1 MIADLHAHYP
11 MHIVAQDAPRAT
23 IDRMRTASGRP
34 RLRDRLRA
42 WLLALLSRLINNR
55 TWWSG
60 FRVTPES
67 IHDGSARVVL
77 SVLYRP
83 FEEMDLSRQYAA
95 PPASGYF
102 DALLEDIK
110 RVEDDLAQKDPT
122 KIRLVR
128 NLAELER
135 CIGGGAAAMVHC
147 VEGGFH
153 LGDKD
158 DEIERNVETLADRGV
173 AYLTLA
179 HLFFRQVAT
188 NAPALPFL
196 PDWLYNLVFPQ
207 RKGEGLT
214 RRGEA
219 AVRAMVRHRVIVDV
233 SHMRP
238 ASVTATL
245 DLLDELDPDRNVPV
259 ISSHAGY
266 RFGRQQYMHD
276 EAQIRRIK
284 ERGGVI
290 GLIMAH
296 HQLDD
301 GIRRRNTS
309 SLDESMEVIDR
320 HVRKIVEIT
329 GNYEHVA
336 IGTDFDG
343 FIKPTM
349 GGLQSMAD
357 LTALEERLV
366 GRYGAADAKLIA
378 SDNVLRV
385 LRKGWK

>member
-34 RLRDRLRA
+34 RIRDKLRA

-60 FRVTPES
+60 FRVTAPL
-67 IHDGSARVVL
+67 IRQGSARVVL

-83 FEEMDLSRQYAA
+83 FEEMDLSQQYAA
-95 PPASGYF
+95 PPAAGYF
-102 DALLEDIK
+102 DALLEDIA
-110 RVEDDLAQKDPT
+110 RVEDDLAKKDPAE
-122 KIRLVR
+122 IRLVR
-128 NLAELER
+128 NLAELDQ
-135 CIGGGAAAMVHC
+135 CVAAGATAMVHC

-158 DEIERNVETLADRGV
+158 AEIARNVKTLADKSV

-196 PDWLYNLVFPQ
+196 PDWLYGVVFPQ

-214 RRGEA
+214 ERGVA
-219 AVRAMVRHRVIVDV
+219 AVTAMVEHRILVDV

-245 DLLDELDPDRNVPV
+245 DLLDRLDPDRSVPV

-266 RFGRQQYMHD
+266 RFGGQDYMHD
-276 EAQIRRIK
+276 EQTLREIQQRD
-284 ERGGVI
+284 GVI
-290 GLIMAH
+290 GLIMAQ
-296 HQLDD
+296 HQLND
-301 GIRRRNTS
+301 GIRKKETK
-309 SLDESMEVIDR
+309 SLPESLEVIYR
-320 HVRKIVEIT
+320 HVDKIAQIT
-329 GNYEHVA
+329 NGHDHVA
-336 IGTDFDG
+336 LGTDFDG

-349 GGLQSMAD
+349 GGLQTSAD
-357 LTALEERLV
+357 LKDLERELRAK
-366 GRYGAADAKLIA
+366 YPAEADAIT
-378 SDNVLRV
+378 SGNVLRV
-385 LRKGWK
+385 LRKVWV

>member
-1 MIADLHAHYP
+1 VIADLHAHYP
-11 MHIVAQDAPRAT
+11 MHVVAQDDPRAT
-23 IDRMRTASGRP
+23 IDRMRTARGRP
-34 RLRDRLRA
+34 RLRDKLRA
-42 WLLALLSRLINNR
+42 LLLALLSRLINNR

-60 FRVTPES
+60 FRVTAPL
-67 IHDGSARVVL
+67 IRQGSARVVL

-83 FEEMDLSRQYAA
+83 FEEMDLSKDYAA

-102 DALLEDIK
+102 DALLDDIK
-110 RVEDDLAQKDPT
+110 RVEDDIAQKDPAE
-122 KIRLVR
+122 IRLVHNR
-128 NLAELER
+128 AELDQ
-135 CIGGGAAAMVHC
+135 CIADGATAMVHC

-158 DEIERNVETLADRGV
+158 DEIARNVMTLADKGV

-196 PDWLYNLVFPQ
+196 PDWLYALVFPQ
-207 RKGEGLT
+207 RRGEGLT

-219 AVRAMVRHRVIVDV
+219 AVRAMVQHGVIVDI
-233 SHMRP
+233 SHMAP
-238 ASVTATL
+238 AAVEDTFR
-245 DLLDELDPDRNVPV
+245 LLDEIDPSHTVPV

-266 RFGRQQYMHD
+266 RFGSQKYMHD
-276 EAQIRRIK
+276 EAQIRRIQQ
-284 ERGGVI
+284 RDGVI

-296 HQLDD
+296 HQLND
-301 GIRRRNTS
+301 GIRRNNTTT
-309 SLDESMEVIDR
+309 LDETMEVIDR
-320 HVRKIVEIT
+320 HIAKIAEIT
-329 GNYEHVA
+329 GDHRHVA

-357 LTALEERLV
+357 LTALEDRLRANH
-366 GRYGAADAKLIA
+366 GADADLIA
-378 SDNVLRV
+378 SENVLRV
-385 LRKGWK
+385 LQKVWT

>member
-11 MHIVAQDAPRAT
+11 MHVVAQDDPRAT
-23 IDRMRTASGRP
+23 IDRMRTARGRP
-34 RLRDRLRA
+34 RLRDKLRA
-42 WLLALLSRLINNR
+42 LLLALLSRLINNR

-60 FRVTPES
+60 FRVTAPL
-67 IHDGSARVVL
+67 IRQGSARVVL

-83 FEEMDLSRQYAA
+83 FEEMDLSQDYAA
-95 PPASGYF
+95 PPAPGYF
-102 DALLEDIK
+102 DALLQDIK
-110 RVEDDLAQKDPT
+110 RVEDDIAQKDPAE
-122 KIRLVR
+122 IRLVHNR
-128 NLAELER
+128 AELDR
-135 CIGGGAAAMVHC
+135 CIADGATAMVHC

-158 DEIERNVETLADRGV
+158 DEIARNVRTLADKGV

-196 PDWLYNLVFPQ
+196 PDWLYALVFPQ
-207 RKGEGLT
+207 RRSEGLT

-219 AVRAMVRHRVIVDV
+219 AVRAMVQHGVIVDI
-233 SHMRP
+233 SHMAP
-238 ASVTATL
+238 AAVEDTFR
-245 DLLDELDPDRNVPV
+245 LLDQIDPSHAVPV

-266 RFGRQQYMHD
+266 RFGSQKYMHD
-276 EAQIRRIK
+276 EAQIRQIQR
-284 ERGGVI
+284 RDGVI

-296 HQLDD
+296 HQLND
-301 GIRRRNTS
+301 GIRRKNTTT
-309 SLDESMEVIDR
+309 LDETMEVIDR
-320 HVRKIVEIT
+320 HIAKIAEIT
-329 GNYEHVA
+329 GNHRHVA

-357 LTALEERLV
+357 LTALEDRLRANH
-366 GRYGAADAKLIA
+366 GADADLIA
-378 SDNVLRV
+378 SENVLRV
-385 LRKGWK
+385 LQKVWT